1 MVTVRDRTDERRARA
16 ARACLRLRQATRA
29 VLADPRTAPA
39 AAVLLAGPMAE
50 ADAAL
55 REAGLAGNEAELCAL
70 LGVRA

>member
-1 MVTVRDRTDERRARA
+1 MDERGIEA

-29 VLADPRTAPA
+29 VFADPRTAPA

-55 REAGLAGNEAELCAL
+55 RAAGLAGNEEELCAL